1 MLYLFQ
7 TFFKGA
13 LYVTTKHGLSI
24 IGAHLV
30 ALIGNLLIFQI
41 LPVGRLSLG
50 LATVISVLAMIA
62 AGFSERQLVI
72 ANAIE
77 EPSCR
82 PTTTGFLGTNRYRWR
97 FGRSACGFMA
107 RNIFIQNT
115 ANQQPDSSA
124 AVQYGN

>member
-1 MLYLFQ
+1 MSLQ
-7 TFFKGA
+7 
-13 LYVTTKHGLSI
+13 KHGLSI
-24 IGAHLV
+24 IGAYLV

-77 EPSCR
+77 EPGVAAPQQRVFWGLIGIVGILVAQLVGSWL
-82 PTTTGFLGTNRYRWR
+82 FLCWK
-97 FGRSACGFMA
+97 S
-107 RNIFIQNT
+107 
-115 ANQQPDSSA
+115 
-124 AVQYGN
+124 